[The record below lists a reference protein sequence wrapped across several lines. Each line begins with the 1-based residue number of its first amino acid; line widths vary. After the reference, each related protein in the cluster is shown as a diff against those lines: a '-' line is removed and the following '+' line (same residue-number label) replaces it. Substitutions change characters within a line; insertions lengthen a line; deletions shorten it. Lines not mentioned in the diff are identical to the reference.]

1 MNPSNTLRVR
11 QRGRVPYEQSWQEML
26 AFTDARRHETDD
38 ELWLLEHPAV
48 YTLGKAGKPEHL
60 LDPDDT
66 PIIQTDRGGQI
77 TWHGLGQAVVYVLV
91 DLQRRKLGVRAL
103 VSALEQGVIAVLANH
118 GIQATARPDA
128 PGVYV
133 ANAKIAA
140 LGLRVRKGC
149 SLHGLALNVSNDLA
163 PYQRINP
170 CGHAGQAIT
179 RTADLGID
187 QDLSTLSDQLAQ
199 TLAQRL
205 GYDGVQFDDST
216 ASSLE

>member
-77 TWHGLGQAVVYVLV
+77 TWHGPGQAVVYVLV

-205 GYDGVQFDDST
+205 GYDGVKFDDST

>member
-11 QRGRVPYEQSWQEML
+11 QRGCVPYEQSWQEML

-77 TWHGLGQAVVYVLV
+77 TWHGPGQAVVYVLV

-118 GIQATARPDA
+118 GIQATARPNA